1 MNLRQKAKYYKQ
13 RCEMLEKLT
22 LPHRHPFR
30 YTHTEQPIITLR
42 SEQHVPIE
50 AFVSMQVTDDMKLAM
65 IEKNMGS
72 DFMHQLLKYAQVVVQ
87 RDEWNDCVVIKATMK
102 VVDMNKEQ

>member
-30 YTHTEQPIITLR
+30 YADTEQPIVTLC
-42 SEQHVPIE
+42 SEQRLPLE
-50 AFVSMQVTDDMKLAM
+50 EYADMRGTNNMRLAM

-87 RDEWNDCVVIKATMK
+87 RDEWSGCTVIKATMK
-102 VVDMNKEQ
+102 VVDMRKE